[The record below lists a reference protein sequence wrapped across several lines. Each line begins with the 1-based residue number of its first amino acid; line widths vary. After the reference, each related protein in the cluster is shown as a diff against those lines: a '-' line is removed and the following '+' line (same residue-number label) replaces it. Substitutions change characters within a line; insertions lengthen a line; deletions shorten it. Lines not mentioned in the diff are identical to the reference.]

1 MGEIAALAT
10 ALCWMF
16 TSIFFTIGGRE
27 VGSVVVNRIRL
38 VMAVFFLTATH
49 LVLEGT
55 LLPLSVEPERWLWL
69 GLSGIIGL
77 VVGDAFL
84 FQAFVLV
91 GARLSMLIMSL
102 VPVLSTLLAWLFLG
116 ERLNLTEIGA
126 VGLTVGGIAWV
137 VLERRNEN
145 TQADMRQYTLGILFG
160 LGGAIGQAIG
170 LITAKKG
177 LEGDFSTLSGV
188 LIRILVAMVVI
199 WAIAAIQGRVR
210 SSVLALR
217 NQRAFLAI
225 TGGSLAGPF
234 LGVWLSL
241 IAIDLAR
248 VGIASTLM
256 ALAPVF
262 ILPVAHWWLKERMTW
277 RAAGGTIV
285 AMIGV
290 TLIFLE

>member
-1 MGEIAALAT
+1 
-10 ALCWMF
+10 
-16 TSIFFTIGGRE
+16 
-27 VGSVVVNRIRL
+27 VVVNRIRL